1 MKNSLYL
8 PAAVVCIALF
18 TLEAHA
24 ATLFSADFQG
34 AADGSATL
42 GNLNSGTQTGTW
54 AGSSIGTSTLDTA
67 DSNRGLLFG
76 RDGLDVTANFSS
88 AGSLASGVTITYD
101 LGLRRTGNPTRTMM
115 MKGIDSGGNVLFV
128 LGLQGHDFSAGIGYE
143 RLVVFSEDFTGSPT
157 GGGGG
162 TITYLGAKGTFT
174 KGTDAYNESIMHE
187 VSLVLS
193 ESSFDVYVD
202 GSLIENGN
210 DIAYFSGAGT
220 DIQALNFQADI
231 AGGAWYDNF
240 DVQGTELSVYEVVLF
255 AADFEGEIEIEW
267 GGAVSLAE
275 AHEGT
280 LEIDLQ
286 IMNQYEVQPLE
297 VRDFYTACRGAF
309 TGATPESDVAALC
322 QASNRWKLGGPM
334 LGDVTTTNV
343 AVWVHLPESNIVEV
357 TVTPEA
363 GGASQIFQSS
373 ETNLMLSVRCEGLLP
388 NTAYTYEVADLDG
401 RDLGSGSF
409 VTAPAALTEETFRI
423 AFGSCFHKIGLHR
436 PELMD
441 LIRERGNRAMLVLG
455 DVAVDDRKNDFGLI
469 NSDYLLR
476 NLSPPWQEMVA
487 NVPVFAGWDDHDYWG
502 DDSFGTETR
511 DQWVDVEGLRKN
523 WKSQWNN
530 PDRDV
535 DREGIYFQTQIGPI
549 HYIALD
555 TRSCRVN
562 DERGALN
569 SYLGEDQMNWLKAQI
584 NASTSPYI
592 LLSSGTMWSDDISDG
607 KDSWGTW
614 DTAGREEI
622 FQLIDAK
629 TDAQVIL
636 LSGDRHGARG
646 FAIPRPGDKKIYEFE
661 AASLGGVPG
670 PAAWADDPTDQLFGY
685 TGSDFWAFGEL
696 SFSTVTNEPQA
707 TFRLIDENGD
717 ALETIMLEK

>member
-8 PAAVVCIALF
+8 PAAVVCMALF

-24 ATLFSADFQG
+24 TALFSADFQG
-34 AADGSATL
+34 GADGSATV
-42 GNLNSGTQTGTW
+42 GNLNSGTQIGTW

-67 DSNRGLLFG
+67 GSNRGVLFG

-88 AGSLASGVTITYD
+88 VGSLTAGVTITYD
-101 LGLRRTGNPTRTMM
+101 LGLRRTGDPTRTMM
-115 MKGIDSGGNVLFV
+115 MKGIDSDGNVLFV
-128 LGLQGHDFSAGIGYE
+128 LGLQGHDRSIDVGYG

-162 TITYLGAKGTFT
+162 TITYLGTKGTFS

-193 ESSFDVYVD
+193 ASSFDVYVD
-202 GSLIENGN
+202 GSLVENGN

-240 DVQGTELSVYEVVLF
+240 EVQGTGLSVQEVVLF
-255 AADFEGEIEIEW
+255 AADFEGEIEF
-267 GGAVSLAE
+267 GPVTLSE
-275 AHEGT
+275 AHRGT
-280 LEIDLQ
+280 LEIDLR
-286 IMNQYEVQPLE
+286 MLNQYEDQPQEVQ
-297 VRDFYTACRGAF
+297 DFYAACREAF
-309 TGATPESDVAALC
+309 TGETPESDVAAIC
-322 QASNRWKLGGPM
+322 QTSNRWKLGGPM

-343 AVWVHLPESNIVEV
+343 SVWTHLPESSVVEV

-373 ETNLMLSVRCEGLLP
+373 ETNLMPAVRCEGLLP
-388 NTAYTYEVADLDG
+388 NTAYTYQVANADG
-401 RDLGSGSF
+401 QDLGGGRF
-409 VTAPAALTEETFRI
+409 VTAPTALTEETLRI

-436 PELMD
+436 PELLD
-441 LIRERGNRAMLVLG
+441 LIQERGNRAMLVLG
-455 DVAVDDRKNDFGLI
+455 DSAVDDRKNDFGLI
-469 NSDYLLR
+469 NADYLLR
-476 NLSPPWQEMVA
+476 NLSPPWQEMTA
-487 NVPVFAGWDDHDYWG
+487 NVPVFAGWDDHDYWH

-511 DQWVDVEGLRKN
+511 GQWIDVEGLRKN

-535 DREGIYFQTQIGPI
+535 EREGIYFQTQIGPI

-562 DERGALN
+562 DARGALN
-569 SYLGEDQMNWLKAQI
+569 SYLGEEQMNWLKAQL

-592 LLSSGTMWSDDISDG
+592 LLSSGTMWSDDISAG

-629 TDAQVIL
+629 TDSQVIL

-646 FAIPRPGDKKIYEFE
+646 FAIPRPGGKKIYEFE
-661 AASLGGVPG
+661 AATLGGVPG
-670 PAAWADDPTDQLFGY
+670 PGAWADDPMNQLFGY

-717 ALETIMLEK
+717 ALETIVLEK